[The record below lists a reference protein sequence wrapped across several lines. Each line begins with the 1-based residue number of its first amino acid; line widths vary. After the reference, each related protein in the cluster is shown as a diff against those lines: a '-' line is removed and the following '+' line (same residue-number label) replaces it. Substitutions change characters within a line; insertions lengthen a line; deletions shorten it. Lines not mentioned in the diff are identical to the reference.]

1 MLKLTHIA
9 AGVALALGLG
19 LPALASSEID
29 AATKDKVTAQL
40 VGEGYE
46 VRKIAS
52 EDGMIE
58 VYALKEGKQFE
69 IYLDQDLKV
78 VKIK

>member
-1 MLKLTHIA
+1 MMTLTRIA
-9 AGVALALGLG
+9 AGVVLGLGLG
-19 LPALASSEID
+19 LPALASNDID
-29 AATKDKVTAQL
+29 AATRDKVTAQL

-46 VRKIAS
+46 VRKIGS

-58 VYALKEGKQFE
+58 VYALKDGKQFE

-78 VKIK
+78 VRIK